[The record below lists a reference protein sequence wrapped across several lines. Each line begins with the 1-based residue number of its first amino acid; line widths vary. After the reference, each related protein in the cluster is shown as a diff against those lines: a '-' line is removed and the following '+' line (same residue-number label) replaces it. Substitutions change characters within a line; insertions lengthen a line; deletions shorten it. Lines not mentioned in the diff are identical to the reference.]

1 MIITLQY
8 SPEFTNVS
16 ADVVLIEGGP
26 VATLE
31 CTAGGEPTPNIT
43 YCCTASNGIGTASNH
58 TVAVDVNYKPE
69 NVQLLVNDSTVCK
82 GDDIRITC
90 SADGKPAVHTYHLYE
105 NEIPVSDGDSSAGVR
120 TRKYL
125 KEGNF
130 SYRCVG

>member
-1 MIITLQY
+1 MKYL
-8 SPEFTNVS
+8 
-16 ADVVLIEGGP
+16 
-26 VATLE
+26 
-31 CTAGGEPTPNIT
+31 NI
-43 YCCTASNGIGTASNH
+43 CCLSL
-58 TVAVDVNYKPE
+58 DKPE
-69 NVQLLVNDSTVCK
+69 NVKLLVNDSTVCK

-90 SADGKPAVHTYHLYE
+90 LADGKPAVHTYHLYE